1 MMRPLTAIVY
11 LRTTVERRARFSAGR
26 VTTGSRYAQ
35 HFDVRQERLRLAFIA
50 RGYREDVHL
59 QQLAY
64 FVAVAETRHFTP
76 AAPLSGVSQ
85 PSLSKQIRVL
95 ENSLGTPLFVRDRG
109 GVELTSAGEALLPH
123 ARRILIDVEAAQR
136 AVHEVAG
143 LRRGLVRVGAT
154 PSLCDAALA
163 EGVARFHQRHPGIDL
178 VVEEG
183 GSRLLTQALARGR
196 LDVALLIV
204 PLHDEQP
211 GLETTPV
218 LRERLVL
225 ASPVG
230 SDMPDAMDVAA
241 LADLPLVMCREGY
254 DLRDVTLLAC
264 RRAGFTPSVAIEG
277 GEMSAVLRF
286 VETGMGHAVVPAMV
300 LANRPRLKGTPLR
313 NPVLERT
320 VAIAHRKVETMPLAA
335 RAFTEELAEH
345 LAQLDGSV
353 PLA

>member
-1 MMRPLTAIVY
+1 M
-11 LRTTVERRARFSAGR
+11 
-26 VTTGSRYAQ
+26 
-35 HFDVRQERLRLAFIA
+35 
-50 RGYREDVHL
+50 HL

-64 FVAVAETRHFTP
+64 FVAVAQTRHFTQ
-76 AAPLSGVSQ
+76 AADLSGVSQ

-123 ARRILIDVEAAQR
+123 AQRILIDVEAAQR

-183 GSRLLTQALARGR
+183 GSRLLAQALVRGR
-196 LDVALLIV
+196 LDVALLIA
-204 PLHDEQP
+204 PLTDSQDDIV
-211 GLETTPV
+211 TTPV

-230 SDMPDAMDVAA
+230 ADVPDSMDVA
-241 LADLPLVMCREGY
+241 DLRDVPLVMFREGY
-254 DLRDVTLLAC
+254 DLRDVTLVAC
-264 RRAGFTPSVAIEG
+264 RRAGFSPRIALEG

-286 VETGMGHAVVPAMV
+286 VETGLGHAVVPSMV
-300 LANRPRLKGTPLR
+300 LANRPQLQGTPLT

-320 VAIAHRKVETMPLAA
+320 VAIAHRDVGSMPLAA

-345 LAQLDGSV
+345 LAELEQPV
-353 PLA
+353 